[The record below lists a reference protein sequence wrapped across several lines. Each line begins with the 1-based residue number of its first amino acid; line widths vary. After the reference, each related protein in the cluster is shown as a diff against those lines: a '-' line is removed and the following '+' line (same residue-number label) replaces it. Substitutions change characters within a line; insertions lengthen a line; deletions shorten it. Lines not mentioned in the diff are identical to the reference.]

1 MRCSNRLLA
10 HARALGGGGAV
21 SDVIFSEAEA
31 EAIRVL
37 ADYLPEPGTRCALC
51 HRRVNKPRQ
60 NESPDTKEM
69 RIKLPTERM
78 EWAEE
83 AFDGLQEITGV
94 DPYSYPRG
102 VLLETLLMLGGRHR
116 EELKAFFEGRE

>member
-1 MRCSNRLLA
+1 MENDLRVSEEKVA
-10 HARALGGGGAV
+10 ALTAT
-21 SDVIFSEAEA
+21 FSEAEL
-31 EAIRVL
+31 EAIEVL
-37 ADYLPEPGTRCALC
+37 ANAAQPEPGTRCALC
-51 HRRVNKPRQ
+51 HRRTNKPRQ
-60 NESPDTKEM
+60 SESPDTREL

-102 VLLETLLMLGGRHR
+102 VLLEALLMLGGRHR
-116 EELKAFFEGRE
+116 EEMKAHFEGRE

>member
-1 MRCSNRLLA
+1 MRDCCEWS
-10 HARALGGGGAV
+10 GV
-21 SDVIFSEAEA
+21 TDVYLSEAEQ
-31 EAIRVL
+31 EAIAVL
-37 ADYLPEPGTRCALC
+37 ADYLPEPGTRCPTC

-60 NESPDTKEM
+60 TDSPDTREM

-83 AFDGLQEITGV
+83 AFDALQQVVGA

-102 VLLETLLMLGGRHR
+102 AILEAMLVIAGQQR
-116 EELKAFFEGRE
+116 EQLKAYFEGSE